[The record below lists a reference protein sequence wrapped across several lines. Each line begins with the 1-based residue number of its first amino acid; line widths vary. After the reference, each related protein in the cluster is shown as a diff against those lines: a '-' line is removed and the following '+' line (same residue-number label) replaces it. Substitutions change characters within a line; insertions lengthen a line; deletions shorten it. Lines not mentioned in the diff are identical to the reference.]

1 MSAPPIQWYPGHIA
15 KAERQLKEQLKKV
28 DVVLEILDARIP
40 LASHHPQIDSWIG
53 TKPRITVLNREDM
66 IPDAAKQAWLRWFQS
81 QSEQLYLTN
90 AKQGKGIDAIKSAA
104 QKTGVAMN
112 QRRSDRG
119 MRPRP
124 VRAVVIGFPN
134 VGKSALIN
142 RLVGKKIVVSERRA
156 GVTRQLRWVKIS
168 PEIELLDA
176 PGIIPWRLEN
186 QHDAVK
192 LAICEDIGEASYDNQ
207 VVAAEAIDLLI
218 NIGYD
223 QVLKSR
229 FNFEFNPAQTTG
241 ESFIQDVSDRS
252 FKGDKERVARQVLY
266 DFRTG
271 NMGKIPLELPP
282 PSKVKSFTSGNLGS
296 EI

>member
-66 IPDAAKQAWLRWFQS
+66 IPEAAKQSWLRWFQS

-142 RLVGKKIVVSERRA
+142 RLVGQKIVVSERRA

-218 NIGYD
+218 KIGYD

-252 FKGDKERVARQVLY
+252 FKGDKERVARQILY

-282 PSKVKSFTSGNLGS
+282 L
-296 EI
+296 